1 MLPLDEQH
9 VEITINGKS
18 EKIPSLV
25 RQLLVHLNGKVLN
38 YRSGRYCCNGMWFQ
52 LSPFKF
58 ELPLCEW
65 KVNTQHLKSVVT
77 YSRTFCEHW
86 LAKFIVYLR
95 C

>member
-1 MLPLDEQH
+1 MLPLDEQY

-58 ELPLCEW
+58 ELPLCE
-65 KVNTQHLKSVVT
+65 
-77 YSRTFCEHW
+77 
-86 LAKFIVYLR
+86 
-95 C
+95 